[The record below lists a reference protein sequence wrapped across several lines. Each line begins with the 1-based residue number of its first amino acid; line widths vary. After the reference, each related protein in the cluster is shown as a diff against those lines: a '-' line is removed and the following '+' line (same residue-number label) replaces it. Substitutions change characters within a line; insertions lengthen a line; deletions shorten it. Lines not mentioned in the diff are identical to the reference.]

1 MKRLSLAA
9 AASLAALAAASS
21 ASAQDATTGT
31 TAQPAPTADPAS
43 AAQDDIGSGDIVVT
57 ALKRAENV
65 QRVPVAINVVGPA
78 ALANAGATKLE
89 DLTKLAPSVSF
100 TPASGQIHSTIS
112 MRGVYSNNLAPGI
125 PAAVGVVVDD
135 IAQPPEAQGFNEL
148 ADIERIEVL
157 RGPQSTISG
166 RNASAGLINIVTR
179 APSDVFTA
187 KADLTAT
194 SDQELRS
201 QLYVSGPLGETLS
214 ASASGYAN
222 TFRGVVRN
230 IVTDDY
236 YGRRSYGGR
245 VKLRWQP
252 SAAFEATLTGFLQH
266 LNDQSAAPITQSF
279 SPNANRLGLP
289 FQQAAGAGIVF
300 DGTNRFIASPVRGY
314 QRSDSRAASL
324 RMALDVGENQ
334 LLSITGYQHE
344 DIDQVQDVLGVTQA
358 AISRSAGFDG
368 TQRAT
373 LPTETFSQEFRF
385 VSLADQPFSYILG
398 AYYLDTT
405 ADYSFVRAGVAPFS
419 RQRDTGL
426 RNYAAYVRATFRAGD
441 ALTATG
447 GLRYNREEIRYSLL
461 DRLTPTNNSVGNDS
475 DDVVLGDASLQYEVQ
490 PDVSVYGRYARGY
503 QGKAFDTDAPT
514 VRPNPALPYNAATN
528 PTLPFAALKPETV
541 DSFELGLK
549 SQFLDRR
556 ITFNVALYRAHYQDY
571 QAQTRVDDGNGF
583 FIFRL
588 ASAGKVTTQGVEA
601 ELVARIGD
609 ALRLDMAGA
618 YTDAEFKNFTTAP
631 CYGGQ
636 TAAQGCVGGIQ
647 NLSGQGLGYTPKWR
661 GNLGAEYR
669 LPIDAVRVSLRSD
682 VTWQSA
688 VNFDVLGDPLPVQKS
703 YALVNLSA
711 AFASPDE
718 RYKLTVFVNN
728 VFNQQYFTQL
738 TDNTTSFS
746 FGAPAGTVN
755 RVLATRYLP
764 RDYRAYGG
772 VRLST
777 SF

>member
-1 MKRLSLAA
+1 MKRFLIAGTVSLF
-9 AASLAALAAASS
+9 ALATASA

-43 AAQDDIGSGDIVVT
+43 AAQDDYGNGEIVVT

-65 QRVPVAINVVGPA
+65 QRVPVAINVIGPA

-179 APSDVFTA
+179 APSDLLTA

-194 SDQELRS
+194 SDREVRS
-201 QLYVSGPLGETLS
+201 QVYVSGPLGDTLS
-214 ASASGYAN
+214 ASLSGYAN
-222 TFRGVVRN
+222 TFRGIIRNVVTN
-230 IVTDDY
+230 DY
-236 YGRRSYGGR
+236 YGRVSYGGR
-245 VKLRWQP
+245 AKLRWKP
-252 SAAFEATLTGFLQH
+252 TDGFEATLTGFLQH
-266 LNDQSAAPITQSF
+266 LEDESAAPITQSF
-279 SPNANRLGLP
+279 SASANRLGLP
-289 FQQAAGAGIVF
+289 FQQAAGPSIAF
-300 DGTNRFIASPVRGY
+300 DGSNRFIASPVRGF
-314 QRSDSRAASL
+314 QRSNSQAVSL
-324 RMALDVGENQ
+324 RMALDVGDNQ

-344 DIDQVQDVLGVTQA
+344 NIRQVQDVLGVTQA
-358 AISRSAGFDG
+358 AISRTANFDG
-368 TQRAT
+368 TQRAS
-373 LPTETFSQEFRF
+373 LPTETTSQEFRF
-385 VSLADQPFSYILG
+385 VSSADRAFSYILG
-398 AYYLDTT
+398 AYFLDTS
-405 ADYSFVRAGVAPFS
+405 ADYDFTRLGLAPFS
-419 RQRDTGL
+419 RVRDTGL
-426 RNYAAYVRATFRAGD
+426 RNYAGYIRATFRASE

-461 DRLTPTNNSVGNDS
+461 DRLAPTNNSAGRDS
-475 DDVVLGDASLQYEVQ
+475 DDVLLGDASLQYQLQ

-514 VRPNPALPYNAATN
+514 VRPNPALPYNATTN
-528 PTLPFAALKPETV
+528 PTLPFTPLKPVTV
-541 DSFELGLK
+541 NSFEIGLK

-556 ITFNVALYRAHYQDY
+556 VTFNVALYHAGYEDY

-588 ASAGKVTTQGVEA
+588 ASAGRVETQGVEA

-609 ALRLDMAGA
+609 SLRLDMAGA
-618 YTDAEFKNFTTAP
+618 YTDAKFKSFTTAP
-631 CYGGQ
+631 CFGGQ
-636 TAAQGCVGGIQ
+636 TAAQGCSGGIQ
-647 NLSGQGLGYTPKWR
+647 NLSGKGLGYTPRWR
-661 GNLGAEYR
+661 GNIGAEYK
-669 LPIDAVRVSLRSD
+669 LPFDAFGVSLRSD
-682 VTWQSA
+682 VTWQSD
-688 VNFDVLGDPLPVQKS
+688 VNFDVLGDPLTVQQS

-711 AFASPDE
+711 AFTSPDE
-718 RYKLTVFVNN
+718 KYKLTVFVNN
-728 VFNQQYFTQL
+728 VFDRQYLTQL
-738 TDNTTSFS
+738 TNNTTSFS
-746 FGAPAGTVN
+746 FGAAPGTVN
-755 RVLATRYLP
+755 RVLTTRYLP

-772 VRLST
+772 VRLSVN
-777 SF
+777 F